1 MCQQQKVHRVTQLYR
16 RCGPVIKIWELCL
29 IVTLI
34 WHLYERSYDNH
45 NFMWVS
51 TEKKTIF
58 FDGCCWFKFI
68 NFRLALGMTLKFY
81 ASVTKR
87 LKLKF
92 RKFWELILML
102 VEVTGE
108 KPLTPIL
115 NRLKVLG
122 ETGQFLVSINFQ
134 AQLFYW

>member
-1 MCQQQKVHRVTQLYR
+1 MCQQQKFHRVTQLYS
-16 RCGPVIKIWELCL
+16 RCGHVIKIWSLCL

-51 TEKKTIF
+51 TEKNIF
-58 FDGCCWFKFI
+58 FEGYCWFKFI
-68 NFRLALGMTLKFY
+68 NFRLAPGMTLKLY
-81 ASVTKR
+81 ASVTKK
-87 LKLKF
+87 LKLKL
-92 RKFWELILML
+92 RKFWGQILRL
-102 VEVTGE
+102 VEVKGE
-108 KPLTPIL
+108 KPLTPIM

-122 ETGQFLVSINFQ
+122 EIGQFLVSINFQ